1 MDRPGRTFV
10 KTITWQAL
18 GMLTM
23 TGVGYAVTGS
33 VGAGG
38 SIAMIGAAAGVV
50 FYVIHERIWARIR
63 WGRD

>member
-1 MDRPGRTFV
+1 MDRPQRTFV
-10 KTITWQAL
+10 KAITWQAL
-18 GMLTM
+18 GLSTM

-38 SIAMIGAAAGVV
+38 SIALVGAGIGTV
-50 FYVIHERIWARIR
+50 FYVIHERLWARIR